1 MKKLKLFIAAA
12 ALVSFMACNPIED
25 LSLREQYV
33 VKAGTP
39 ITSAELTSA
48 LTVAQEGA
56 TNDIVTLKN
65 NRTDVGGAWHVG
77 TAMGETIIKNDQYTY
92 TYEANGEFEI
102 YYVGISEGKIVESAH
117 FPVVVTD
124 VYDPWAGML
133 TGAKS
138 NTDKSAKKTWS
149 WREVSWG
156 SICNMG
162 AHGGWKYA
170 SAGYTPESNFAWWAN
185 FTLAD
190 VDVTKE
196 KMVFEYD
203 GSKMTTYGPD
213 GSVAAQGTFGFIKTS
228 PEEAVLGTWV
238 TTAPLIGARFDDCGQ
253 GSNNQFYLL
262 TFTDKFITIYHNGW
276 DGSADW
282 DDCGWYAY
290 FEAQ

>member
-1 MKKLKLFIAAA
+1 
-12 ALVSFMACNPIED
+12 
-25 LSLREQYV
+25 
-33 VKAGTP
+33 
-39 ITSAELTSA
+39 
-48 LTVAQEGA
+48 
-56 TNDIVTLKN
+56 
-65 NRTDVGGAWHVG
+65 
-77 TAMGETIIKNDQYTY
+77 MGETIIKNDTYTY
-92 TYEANGEFEI
+92 VYEANGEFEI
-102 YYVGISEGKIVESAH
+102 YYAGVSAGKIVESKR
-117 FPVVVTD
+117 FPVTVTD

-190 VDVTKE
+190 VDPSKE
-196 KMVFEYD
+196 RMVFEYD

-253 GSNNQFYLL
+253 GSSNQFYLL
-262 TFTDKFITIYHNGW
+262 TFTDQYITIYHNGW

-290 FEAQ
+290 FEAK